1 MVMNKFR
8 APIDPAAPRFAVV
21 AVIRNEADML
31 ESFARYHLQFAAGI
45 LLIDHRST
53 DASRTIVAALQA
65 EGLPVELRGY
75 DDLAFDQARFIN
87 AHAGEAVRRFRADW
101 VLPLDLD
108 ELLAA
113 DDGGL
118 PTAELVGMDRSRPVQ
133 LPWRTYVPTA
143 VDTVAEPC
151 PPRRI
156 RHRLVRETVPFHKVA
171 VPSRLLEDGRYQ
183 IAVGNHD
190 LLDRRTGRPVAAAV
204 AARTHLAHFPVR
216 NPDQF
221 SSKVLVGWLST
232 LAKGNRVPTEADHWK
247 AGFDRVVGGVPLMYA
262 ELEGLA
268 RTYWACVGGD
278 QPEAVTIEDP
288 VNPDWLGFG
297 LTMPGLSVAT
307 PVANALR
314 LAEELA
320 AELGERRSVS
330 GYGMTRRL
338 FRLGRLTVGWR

>member
-1 MVMNKFR
+1 MPDKSAVPF
-8 APIDPAAPRFAVV
+8 DPAAPRFAIV
-21 AVIRNEADML
+21 AVMRNEADML
-31 ESFARYHLQFAAGI
+31 ESFVRYHLQWAAGV

-53 DASRTIVAALQA
+53 DASRAIVTALQA

-87 AHAGEAVRRFRADW
+87 AHAAEAARRVRADW

-113 DDGGL
+113 DGDGP
-118 PTAELVGMDRSRPVQ
+118 PTAELAGLDRSRPVE
-133 LPWRTYVPTA
+133 LPWRTYVPTGA
-143 VDTVAEPC
+143 DAVAEPC

-156 RHRLVRETVPFHKVA
+156 RHRLVRETVAFHKIA
-171 VPSRLLEDGRYQ
+171 VPGALLQDGRYR

-190 LLDRRTGRPVAAAV
+190 LLDSRTGRPVAAV
-204 AARTHLAHFPVR
+204 AATRTHLAHFPVR

-247 AGFDRVVGGVPLMYA
+247 AGFDRVVGGGPLTYP

-268 RTYWACVGGD
+268 RNYWACLGGD
-278 QPEAVTIEDP
+278 QPEAVAIEDP